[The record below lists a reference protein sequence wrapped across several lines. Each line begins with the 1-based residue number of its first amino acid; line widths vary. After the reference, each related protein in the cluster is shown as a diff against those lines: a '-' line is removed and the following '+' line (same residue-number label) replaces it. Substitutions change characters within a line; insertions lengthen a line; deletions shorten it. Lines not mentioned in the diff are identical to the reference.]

1 MLTVR
6 VLGAGAAVAVG
17 DAQGEAAAGGGAG
30 VGVAVAEV
38 LDEGLDRLDGG
49 GGAGEVDAQVAA
61 VCAAAHGA
69 DGGPAVADG
78 AARHADL
85 AGAVALVDDAEL
97 VFGAGAAHVVEVE
110 PPAVEVAGVR
120 VGEADGRVEGLQ
132 AGVHVVLDEGD
143 GAGEVAQLRAGRA
156 GQGGA
161 VAEELLADLV
171 GVVAAV
177 GAGGVAAV
185 DDREVAAAQV
195 GDGGL
200 VGGAVVGDSS
210 LRWPSMGLPLASYS
224 RM

>member
-1 MLTVR
+1 LPESGSVRPTAVSRACRPAFTSFSTKVTVP
-6 VLGAGAAVAVG
+6 VKSPSSG
-17 DAQGEAAAGGGAG
+17 
-30 VGVAVAEV
+30 
-38 LDEGLDRLDGG
+38 
-49 GGAGEVDAQVAA
+49 
-61 VCAAAHGA
+61 
-69 DGGPAVADG
+69 
-78 AARHADL
+78 
-85 AGAVALVDDAEL
+85 
-97 VFGAGAAHVVEVE
+97 
-110 PPAVEVAGVR
+110 
-120 VGEADGRVEGLQ
+120 
-132 AGVHVVLDEGD
+132 
-143 GAGEVAQLRAGRA
+143 GRA